1 MITVSSYQ
9 NDTVYTAKE
18 LLTIRWQFSF
28 LFNTCGA
35 QRTTADSLCNRER
48 GWGTK
53 HYHIGRCKWH
63 GGNSTGSKTE
73 EGKLATTRGR
83 VKKLIKGGKYSKMSK
98 DIWNDKEKSAYST
111 ILSILLN
118 EYEVDEIGAD
128 QIAVAIVYQKY
139 FLIPKLQSGDDVD
152 LNPTSDNIRKWLNEY
167 MITPKSKSAETNV
180 QINLAGIVMEV
191 YQNGNKGAIDADCEV
206 VAEQPD

>member
-1 MITVSSYQ
+1 MK
-9 NDTVYTAKE
+9 A
-18 LLTIRWQFSF
+18 
-28 LFNTCGA
+28 
-35 QRTTADSLCNRER
+35 
-48 GWGTK
+48 
-53 HYHIGRCKWH
+53 
-63 GGNSTGSKTE
+63 
-73 EGKLATTRGR
+73 
-83 VKKLIKGGKYSKMSK
+83 LIKGGKYSKMSK

>member
-1 MITVSSYQ
+1 MK
-9 NDTVYTAKE
+9 A
-18 LLTIRWQFSF
+18 
-28 LFNTCGA
+28 
-35 QRTTADSLCNRER
+35 
-48 GWGTK
+48 
-53 HYHIGRCKWH
+53 
-63 GGNSTGSKTE
+63 
-73 EGKLATTRGR
+73 
-83 VKKLIKGGKYSKMSK
+83 LIKGGKYSKMSK

-118 EYEVDEIGAD
+118 EYDVDEIGAD